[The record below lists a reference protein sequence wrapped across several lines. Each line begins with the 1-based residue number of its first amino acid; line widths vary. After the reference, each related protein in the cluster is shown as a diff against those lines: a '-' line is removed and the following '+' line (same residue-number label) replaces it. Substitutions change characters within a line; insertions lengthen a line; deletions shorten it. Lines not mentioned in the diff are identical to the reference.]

1 MMLLSER
8 ITYISFLFCFYG
20 MSQSLTFET
29 SPAGV
34 LISEGEKKVLFFQKE
49 TKALDGK
56 YPRANYIHP
65 LYDMDGAILTEDFP
79 EDHLHHRGIFWA
91 WHQLLVNN
99 VSIGDGWECKNIS
112 WDVKNITTTANND
125 GSLQL
130 NTTVFWNSS
139 IYKEKSGRA
148 SFVKE
153 ETAITIH
160 PSEENYR
167 VIDFEISLLALADNL
182 KIGGSD
188 DIKGYSGFSARLKL
202 PEDILFSS
210 SEKNITPIN
219 EAIKAERNV
228 VISGSFNN
236 NKKSGLIIIASKENP
251 SPNNEWILRSKNSMQ
266 NAAYPGQKPIYVSTE
281 DPIVLKY
288 RIIIYKNDI
297 STINPTTIYQ
307 Y

>member
-1 MMLLSER
+1 
-8 ITYISFLFCFYG
+8 
-20 MSQSLTFET
+20 
-29 SPAGV
+29 
-34 LISEGEKKVLFFQKE
+34 
-49 TKALDGK
+49 
-56 YPRANYIHP
+56 
-65 LYDMDGAILTEDFP
+65 MDGAILTEDFP

-112 WDVKNITTTANND
+112 WDVKNITNTANND

-182 KIGGSD
+182 KIGRPRQ
-188 DIKGYSGFSARLKL
+188 IYKGKL
-202 PEDILFSS
+202 P
-210 SEKNITPIN
+210 
-219 EAIKAERNV
+219 RNV
-228 VISGSFNN
+228 SLDRNV
-236 NKKSGLIIIASKENP
+236 SK
-251 SPNNEWILRSKNSMQ
+251 
-266 NAAYPGQKPIYVSTE
+266 
-281 DPIVLKY
+281 D
-288 RIIIYKNDI
+288 
-297 STINPTTIYQ
+297 
-307 Y
+307 